1 MSQAPLIL
9 LLGAEPKSLLNFRRP
24 LIVAMVRAGLR
35 VAVASMAPAEAQRQA
50 LEALGAEVHAVPF
63 ARAGMNPVK
72 DFATLMALY
81 RLMAHLRPDGVIA
94 YTAKPVIYGLI
105 AAWMARVPRRAAL
118 ITGLGYSF
126 IDGPERS
133 RQVARRAARF
143 LYGLALPRATAIL
156 FQNPDDRQTFA
167 DLGLLPKHVP
177 VSVVNGS
184 GVDTEHFAPAA
195 FPSSPVFLMIAR
207 LLADKGVREYAEA
220 AAELRRAVPGAKT
233 LLVGGLDPSPNAVS
247 EDELKGFV
255 SGGLDYRG
263 ELADVRTAIA
273 ESSVMVLP
281 SYREGTPRS
290 VLEAMS
296 MGRAIITTDAPG
308 CRETVVDGQN
318 GKLVPVRNA
327 SALVAAM
334 IELGKNHELAA
345 AMGQASRRL
354 AQEKY
359 EAGRV
364 AVDTL
369 TKAGLLPGGTVT

>member
-1 MSQAPLIL
+1 
-9 LLGAEPKSLLNFRRP
+9 
-24 LIVAMVRAGLR
+24 
-35 VAVASMAPAEAQRQA
+35 
-50 LEALGAEVHAVPF
+50 
-63 ARAGMNPVK
+63 
-72 DFATLMALY
+72 
-81 RLMAHLRPDGVIA
+81 
-94 YTAKPVIYGLI
+94 
-105 AAWMARVPRRAAL
+105 
-118 ITGLGYSF
+118 
-126 IDGPERS
+126 
-133 RQVARRAARF
+133 
-143 LYGLALPRATAIL
+143 
-156 FQNPDDRQTFA
+156 
-167 DLGLLPKHVP
+167 
-177 VSVVNGS
+177 
-184 GVDTEHFAPAA
+184 
-195 FPSSPVFLMIAR
+195 
-207 LLADKGVREYAEA
+207 
-220 AAELRRAVPGAKT
+220 
-233 LLVGGLDPSPNAVS
+233 
-247 EDELKGFV
+247 
-255 SGGLDYRG
+255 
-263 ELADVRTAIA
+263 VRTAIA